1 LVRLLAFTCGWL
13 TGDLGLFFAG
23 EAGEVRIPVPAFL
36 VDHPKGK
43 VLFDS
48 GMHPEAGRDPGRRL
62 LPVVARLFGV
72 ELAAGEDIAARL
84 GAIGVDPAGIDLLV
98 SSHLHFDHT
107 GGNATIPNARLVVQ
121 REEWQAGHD
130 ADLSARNGFDP
141 RDYDC
146 GHDVLEVSGE
156 HDVFGDGRVVCI
168 PTPGHTPGHQS
179 LRVRPDS
186 GTEIVLTGDA
196 CYMRRTL
203 ESMHLPAV
211 VHDPAAMRASL
222 ERLRALEQAGAR
234 IFYGHDP
241 EFWQTVP
248 QAPAEIR

>member
-1 LVRLLAFTCGWL
+1 MRLLAFTCGWL

-23 EAGEVRIPVPAFL
+23 EAGQVRISVPAFL
-36 VDHPKGK
+36 VDHPRGK
-43 VLFDS
+43 LLFDS
-48 GMHPEAGRDPGRRL
+48 GMHPDAGRDPMGRL

-84 GAIGVDPAGIDLLV
+84 RSIGVDPAGIDALV

-107 GGNATIPNARLVVQ
+107 GGNATIPNARLIVQ
-121 REEWQAGHD
+121 RAEWQAGHD

-179 LRVRPDS
+179 LRVRLD
-186 GTEIVLTGDA
+186 GAGEIVLTGDA

-203 ESMHLPAV
+203 ETLHLPAV
-211 VHDPAAMRASL
+211 VHDPGAMRASL